1 MKSKKNRK
9 MKGGT
14 VYLEDIKEL
23 IEEADLPK
31 NTEYNNTILHLAVDR
46 GWEDGIEVLLNP
58 KKRSE
63 EVKAALSKSGHTK
76 VDVNARDY
84 GGYTPILDACRVGYM
99 NIVKLLLKNGAD
111 LNISG
116 GASGRTPLHDLF
128 YSKIEGSF
136 TITKG
141 KKYFKESAKFLID
154 QGADVNARDRFGYT
168 PLHLYCSKFHLG
180 VQELV
185 KALLE
190 NGADVN
196 ARDNYGNTPLHI
208 CCFTIYEDIDLDQFL
223 ELSPIDFLIKN
234 GANIF
239 AKNNEG
245 FIPSEC
251 IKKNPIIKEW
261 MNKKLREQQNAKAST
276 LNSITT
282 DKGENR
288 RLLPPNVLDIIS
300 GFIPRDVSR
309 PLTGEEL
316 KRSQDGRDKRDILR
330 TMNEKK
336 ADGKLLPAEILD
348 NIREYDDP
356 EKAEKIKGN
365 RTKGK
370 KGGKR
375 KTNKKK
381 NSKRKTRKH

>member
-14 VYLEDIKEL
+14 VYLEDIEEL

-31 NTEYNNTILHLAVDR
+31 NTDYNISILHLAVHR
-46 GWEDGIEVLLNP
+46 GWLDGIEVLLNP
-58 KKRSE
+58 SE
-63 EVKAALSKSGHTK
+63 EVKAALSGHTDE

-111 LNISG
+111 LNIPG
-116 GASGRTPLHDLF
+116 GALGRTPLHDLF
-128 YSKIEGSF
+128 YSKIEGSV
-136 TITKG
+136 TITKK

-154 QGADVNARDRFGYT
+154 QSADVNARDRFKYT
-168 PLHLYCSKFHLG
+168 PLHVYCRKYHLG

-190 NGADVN
+190 NHADVN
-196 ARDNYGNTPLHI
+196 ALTVDDNTPLHI
-208 CCFTIYEDIDLDQFL
+208 CCYAISENLDLNQFL

-245 FIPSEC
+245 LIPSEC
-251 IKKNPIIKEW
+251 IKKENTIIKEW
-261 MNKKLREQQNAKAST
+261 MNEKLREQQNAKAST

-288 RLLPPNVLDIIS
+288 RLLPPNVLDNIS
-300 GFIPRDVSR
+300 GFIPSDVSR

-330 TMNEKK
+330 TMNKIK

-348 NIREYDDP
+348 KIREYDDTD
-356 EKAEKIKGN
+356 KAEKIKVN

-375 KTNKKK
+375 KTKKKK